1 MINIQPLLISFH
13 HTAIFIPCLPVNL
26 YFTFSDQYSHSIC
39 EQIILHEL
47 SKIYKM
53 FKLSKMFESGIVF
66 SNLVSFEFPA
76 SHCFQKRKDSHRST
90 FATTPYIDDR
100 VI

>member
-1 MINIQPLLISFH
+1 MNLIDGTIQYNTI
-13 HTAIFIPCLPVNL
+13 
-26 YFTFSDQYSHSIC
+26 QYSTAVNFFSSHRHFYSLSTCQFVLHVLSIC

-66 SNLVSFEFPA
+66 SNLVTVVSMT
-76 SHCFQKRKDSHRST
+76 R
-90 FATTPYIDDR
+90 
-100 VI
+100 